1 MRQGCGRGIR
11 LGIVVA
17 ALCAIVMPASASAA
31 PWVQHTLGLQYEL
44 ASDMP
49 LRNTPWVGTHNSFNS
64 VAEMGPALSPLD
76 SNQKL
81 PIVDQLQ
88 LGVRSVE
95 LDVHWFPSARAG
107 GFAPVVCHATG
118 EHGGCSVE
126 KTLAEVLT
134 EISGWLGENPDQ
146 VLLLY
151 LEDHLDAQEG
161 HDAAASVL
169 EQQLGSAI
177 YRPPAGGACA
187 PTPLDLTRNQVR
199 STGAQVLILS
209 DCGSGTAW
217 PAQVWSF
224 ADHVEMRPR
233 GYRDFPDCGPD
244 FDRATYDSE
253 MVRYFEDSTR
263 VTAGGS
269 LVGASTRDD
278 GITPATAAAMA
289 RCGVDLFGLDQ
300 LTAGDPRLDAL
311 VWSWASGE
319 PGSGDCAVQR
329 ADARWE
335 ASACDGLRRAA
346 CRAADGSWRLT
357 QGAEPWSNAADACAS
372 ESAVLAAPRT
382 GYEGQLLRVAM
393 EAAGAT
399 EAWLGLTRTGDS
411 WRALDTRG

>member
-1 MRQGCGRGIR
+1 MRQGCGRRIG
-11 LGIVVA
+11 LCIVVA
-17 ALCAIVMPASASAA
+17 ALCAAALPASASAEA
-31 PWVQHTLGLQYEL
+31 WTQRALGLQYEL
-44 ASDMP
+44 ASDVP
-49 LRNTPWVGTHNSFNS
+49 LRNAPWVGTHNSFNS

-81 PIVDQLQ
+81 PIGEQLQ
-88 LGVRSVE
+88 LGIRSLE

-134 EISGWLGENPDQ
+134 EIHGWLRENPDQ

-161 HDAAASVL
+161 HDAAAAVL
-169 EQQLGSAI
+169 EQELGPAI
-177 YRPPAGGACA
+177 YRPPAGGGCA
-187 PTPLDLTRNQVR
+187 PTPLDLRRNEVR
-199 STGAQVLILS
+199 STGAQVVIVS
-209 DCGSGTAW
+209 DCGEGAAW

-224 ADHVEMRPR
+224 SDHVETRPR

-244 FDRATYDSE
+244 FDRATYDNE
-253 MVRYFEDSTR
+253 MVRYFEDSTK

-269 LVGASTRDD
+269 VVGATTRDD

-289 RCGVDLFGLDQ
+289 RCGVDLLGLDQ
-300 LTAGDPRLDAL
+300 LAVGDPRLDAL
-311 VWSWASGE
+311 VWSWAPGE

-335 ASACDGLRRAA
+335 AEACRGRHPAA
-346 CRAADGSWRLT
+346 CRADGSWRLT
-357 QGAEPWSNAADACAS
+357 PRAESRSNAARACAA
-372 ESAVLAAPRT
+372 ESAVFAAPRT

-393 EAAGAT
+393 EAVGASQV
-399 EAWLGLTRTGDS
+399 WLGLTRTGES
-411 WRALDTRG
+411 WRALDPR

>member
-1 MRQGCGRGIR
+1 MRQGCGRRIG
-11 LGIVVA
+11 LCIVVA
-17 ALCAIVMPASASAA
+17 ALCAAALPASASAEA
-31 PWVQHTLGLQYEL
+31 WTQRALELQYEL
-44 ASDMP
+44 ASDVP
-49 LRNTPWVGTHNSFNS
+49 LRNAPWVGTHNSFNS

-81 PIVDQLQ
+81 PIVDQLR
-88 LGVRSVE
+88 LGIRSLE

-134 EISGWLGENPDQ
+134 EIHGWLRENPDQ

-161 HDAAASVL
+161 HDAAAAVL
-169 EQQLGSAI
+169 EKELGSAI
-177 YRPPAGGACA
+177 YRPPAGGGCA
-187 PTPLDLTRNQVR
+187 PTPLDLRRDEVR
-199 STGAQVLILS
+199 STGAQVVIVS
-209 DCGSGTAW
+209 DCGEGTAW

-224 ADHVEMRPR
+224 SDHVETRPR

-244 FDRATYDSE
+244 FDRATYDNE
-253 MVRYFEDSTR
+253 MVRYFEDSTK

-269 LVGASTRDD
+269 VVGATTRDD

-289 RCGVDLFGLDQ
+289 RCGVDLLGLDQ
-300 LTAGDPRLDAL
+300 LSVGDPRLDAL
-311 VWSWASGE
+311 VWSWAPEE
-319 PGSGDCAVQR
+319 PAGGDCAVQR

-335 ASACDGLRRAA
+335 AGACSGRRRAA

-357 QGAEPWSNAADACAS
+357 PRAEPRSNAARACAAQ
-372 ESAVLAAPRT
+372 SAVFAAPRT

-393 EAAGAT
+393 EAAGANET
-399 EAWLGLTRTGDS
+399 WLGLTRTGES
-411 WRALDTRG
+411 WGALDPR

>member
-17 ALCAIVMPASASAA
+17 ALCAIVMPASASAE
-31 PWVQHTLGLQYEL
+31 PWVQHALGLQYEL

-81 PIVDQLQ
+81 PIVDQLR
-88 LGVRSVE
+88 LGIRSVE
-95 LDVHWFPSARAG
+95 LDVHWFPSARTG

-146 VLLLY
+146 ALLLY

-161 HDAAASVL
+161 HDAAAGVL
-169 EQQLGSAI
+169 ERELGSAI

-224 ADHVEMRPR
+224 ADHVETRPR

-244 FDRATYDSE
+244 FDRATYDNE

-269 LVGASTRDD
+269 VVGASTRDD

-300 LTAGDPRLDAL
+300 LTVGDPRLDAL
-311 VWSWASGE
+311 VWSWATGE

-335 ASACDGLRRAA
+335 ASACGDSHPAA

-357 QGAEPWSNAADACAS
+357 QGAEPWLNAAQACAS
-372 ESAVLAAPRT
+372 QSAVLAAPRT

-411 WRALDTRG
+411 WRALDARG